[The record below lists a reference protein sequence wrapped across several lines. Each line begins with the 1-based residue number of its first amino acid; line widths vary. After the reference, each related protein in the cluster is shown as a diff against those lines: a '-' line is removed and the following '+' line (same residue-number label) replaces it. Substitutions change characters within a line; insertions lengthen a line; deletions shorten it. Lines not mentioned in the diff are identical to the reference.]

1 MAKKVIKLNSKYLIK
16 LFEIFIA
23 NDFDRLMVFIDEYG
37 LNAID
42 NDGNNIFL
50 HSITDESFFKL
61 SEKIIEQVE
70 GFDINFQNKTGVSAL
85 HFAVKYKNMKLI
97 ELLLKNK
104 KINVNLKDINEDTPL
119 SIALL
124 LFDKKVEED
133 IIIKLLDAGA
143 DINIFDKYG
152 YRLNEYINVSMNRV
166 NKYIKESNIKIIK
179 SR

>member
-1 MAKKVIKLNSKYLIK
+1 MAKKVNKLKSKNLIK
-16 LFEIFIA
+16 LFEIFMM
-23 NDFDRLMVFIDEYG
+23 NDFDRLMGFIDEYG
-37 LNAID
+37 LNAVD

-50 HSITDESFFKL
+50 HSITDDSFLKL
-61 SEKIIEQVE
+61 TEKLMEQVE

-85 HFAVKYKNMKLI
+85 HFAVRYKNMNLI

-104 KINVNLKDINEDTPL
+104 KINVNLKDINGDTPL

-124 LFDKKVEED
+124 LFDKRIEEY

-143 DINIFDKYG
+143 DINIIDKYG

-166 NKYIKESNIKIIK
+166 NKYIKENSIEIIK